1 MDILFY
7 VIFPLATILI
17 AIVLQRILKSPT
29 LVALLVFAIFLI
41 VAFTAYTSDFL
52 INAIIYAIL
61 AFITASITKLIFC
74 FKNKIKCACSERDL
88 DEDLDGLQNSINS
101 LENNIEKLTDL
112 LSEFINDNTEE
123 CSCETLQKSI
133 GGLEDNIDNLTDIIT
148 NALNGN
154 NCGCNTRKMLRR

>member
-52 INAIIYAIL
+52 INAIIYG
-61 AFITASITKLIFC
+61 K
-74 FKNKIKCACSERDL
+74 
-88 DEDLDGLQNSINS
+88 
-101 LENNIEKLTDL
+101 
-112 LSEFINDNTEE
+112 
-123 CSCETLQKSI
+123 
-133 GGLEDNIDNLTDIIT
+133 
-148 NALNGN
+148 
-154 NCGCNTRKMLRR
+154 